1 LEINR
6 RLFENMRRLLSFTV
20 PALVALALPAFAQAN
35 TGTVLSLAASHH
47 QVQVVGSNKVV
58 SAYSFSGALRQVR
71 RGTRLK
77 FSASGSHLTNAKV
90 LGTAKTFS
98 FLGMVVRSNS
108 GALVVSLGDSQ
119 KLRLT
124 AKDIS
129 RSHTSRTAHLGARA
143 STGSVAAELSALQS
157 GESVVITEST
167 DSAGNVTIT
176 LALNSGGG
184 SSGSGGSGNSGG
196 GSGSGSG
203 SEQSAT
209 GLVNNVDTDSFDILT
224 SSGADLT
231 FQIQADALAN
241 DDLSPCDQ
249 VVVNYHSAA
258 KTLIA
263 DDVNDTGAPDA
274 GPCSS
279 GGDNSNDWIG
289 TVTAISGTSVTIDAG
304 AGNGGV
310 QTFVVDDPAIT
321 DGFLVGD
328 SVDLTYEPWNGQV
341 AADQLAYNDTATS
354 GVVTALT
361 PAGSGFDTISMID
374 DYTGAPETFY
384 VPVDLLEGQDVE
396 IGDDVDVSYYQA
408 ARGLTLDSLDDNGPA
423 GS

>member
-1 LEINR
+1 
-6 RLFENMRRLLSFTV
+6 MRRLLSFTV
-20 PALVALALPAFAQAN
+20 PALVALALPALAQAN
-35 TGTVLSLAASHH
+35 TGTVLSLAPSHH

-58 SAYSFSGALRQVR
+58 SAYSFNGALRQVR

-98 FLGMVVRSNS
+98 FLGTVVRSNS
-108 GALVVSLGDSQ
+108 DALVLSLGDSQ

-124 AKDIS
+124 AKDLS
-129 RSHTSRTAHLGARA
+129 RSHTSRTARLGAHA
-143 STGSVAAELSALQS
+143 STGSTGGVAAELNALQP

-167 DSAGNVTIT
+167 DSAGNVTTIT
-176 LALNSGGG
+176 LTVPSGGG
-184 SSGSGGSGNSGG
+184 SSGSGGSGGSGG

-209 GLVNNVDTDSFDILT
+209 GLVNNVGTDSFDIVT
-224 SSGADLT
+224 SSGTDLT
-231 FQIQADALAN
+231 FQIQAAALTN

-249 VVVNYHSAA
+249 VVVNYHSAD

-289 TVTAISGTSVTIDAG
+289 TITAISGKSITIDAG

-328 SVDLTYEPWNGQV
+328 SVDLTYEPWNGQA
-341 AADQLAYNDTATS
+341 AADELAYNDTATS

-374 DYTGAPETFY
+374 DYTGAAETFY
-384 VPVDLLEGQDVE
+384 VPVALLQGQDVE
-396 IGDDVDVSYYQA
+396 NGDDVDVSYYQA

-423 GS
+423 GP

>member
-1 LEINR
+1 
-6 RLFENMRRLLSFTV
+6 MRRLLSFTV
-20 PALVALALPAFAQAN
+20 PALVALALPALAQAN
-35 TGTVLSLAASHH
+35 TGTVLSLAQSHH

-58 SAYSFSGALRQVR
+58 SAYSFDGALHQVR
-71 RGTRLK
+71 RGTRLR

-98 FLGMVVRSNS
+98 FLGTVVRSNS
-108 GALVVSLGDSQ
+108 GALVLSLGDSQ

-124 AKDIS
+124 AKAIS
-129 RSHTSRTAHLGARA
+129 RSHASRTARLGAHA
-143 STGSVAAELSALQS
+143 STGSVAAELDALQP
-157 GESVVITEST
+157 GEGVVITEST

-176 LALNSGGG
+176 LALDSGAG
-184 SSGSGGSGNSGG
+184 SSGSGSSGN
-196 GSGSGSG
+196 GSG

-209 GLVNNVDTDSFDILT
+209 GLVNNVGTDSFDILT

-231 FQIQADALAN
+231 FQMQAEALAN

-249 VVVNYHSAA
+249 VVVSYHSADKA
-258 KTLIA
+258 LTA

-289 TVTAISGTSVTIDAG
+289 TVTAISGTSITIDAG

-321 DGFLVGD
+321 DGYLVGD

-361 PAGSGFDTISMID
+361 PAGSGFDTISMTD
-374 DYTGAPETFY
+374 DYTNAAETFY
-384 VPVDLLEGQDVE
+384 VPVELLEGQDVE

-408 ARGLTLDSLDDNGPA
+408 ARGLTLDSLGDDGPA

>member
-1 LEINR
+1 
-6 RLFENMRRLLSFTV
+6 MRRLLSFTV
-20 PALVALALPAFAQAN
+20 PVLVALALPALAQAN
-35 TGTVLSLAASHH
+35 TGTVLSLAPSHH
-47 QVQVVGSNKVV
+47 QVQVVTSNKVV
-58 SAYSFSGALRQVR
+58 SAYSFDGALHQVR

-77 FSASGSHLTNAKV
+77 FSASGSHLTDAKV

-98 FLGMVVRSNS
+98 FLGTVVRSNS
-108 GALVVSLGDSQ
+108 GALVLALGDSQ

-124 AKDIS
+124 ANEIS
-129 RSHTSRTAHLGARA
+129 RSHAARTAHIGAHA
-143 STGSVAAELSALQS
+143 NTVSVAAELNALQP
-157 GESVVITEST
+157 GESVVVTEST

-176 LALNSGGG
+176 LALDSV
-184 SSGSGGSGNSGG
+184 SGSGGSGGSGG

-209 GLVNNVDTDSFDILT
+209 GLVNNVGTDSFDILT

-231 FQIQADALAN
+231 FQMQAESLAN

-249 VVVNYHSAA
+249 VVVNYHSAN

-289 TVTAISGTSVTIDAG
+289 TITAISGTNLTIDAG
-304 AGNGGV
+304 ADNGGV
-310 QTFVVDDPAIT
+310 HTFVVDDPAIT
-321 DGFLVGD
+321 AGFLVGD

-361 PAGSGFDTISMID
+361 PAGSGFDTISMTD
-374 DYTGAPETFY
+374 DYTGAAETFY
-384 VPVDLLEGQDVE
+384 VPVDLLEGQGVE
-396 IGDDVDVSYYQA
+396 MGDDVDVSYYQA

>member
-1 LEINR
+1 
-6 RLFENMRRLLSFTV
+6 MRRLLSFTV

-35 TGTVLSLAASHH
+35 TGTVLSLAPSHH
-47 QVQVVGSNKVV
+47 QVQVVGSNKVI
-58 SAYSFSGALRQVR
+58 SAYSFNGALRQVR

-98 FLGMVVRSNS
+98 FLGTVVRSNS
-108 GALVVSLGDSQ
+108 GALVLSLGDSQ

-124 AKDIS
+124 AKDLS
-129 RSHTSRTAHLGARA
+129 RSHTSRTARLRGHA
-143 STGSVAAELSALQS
+143 STGSVAAELNSLQP

-167 DSAGNVTIT
+167 DSAGFVTIT
-176 LALNSGGG
+176 LTLAPGG
-184 SSGSGGSGNSGG
+184 GSGGSGSSGG

-209 GLVNNVDTDSFDILT
+209 GLVNNVGTDSFDILT

-231 FQIQADALAN
+231 FQIQAAALAN

-249 VVVNYHSAA
+249 VVVNYHSSD

-289 TVTAISGTSVTIDAG
+289 TITAISGTSITIDAG

-328 SVDLTYEPWNGQV
+328 SMDLTYEPWNGQV
-341 AADQLAYNDTATS
+341 AADQLAYNDTDTS
-354 GVVTALT
+354 GVVNALT
-361 PAGSGFDTISMID
+361 PAGAGFDTISMID
-374 DYTGAPETFY
+374 DYTGAPETFD
-384 VPVDLLEGQDVE
+384 VPVDLLQGQDVE
-396 IGDDVDVSYYQA
+396 NGDDVDVSYYQA

>member
-1 LEINR
+1 
-6 RLFENMRRLLSFTV
+6 MRRLLSFTV
-20 PALVALALPAFAQAN
+20 PALVALALPALAQAN
-35 TGTVLSLAASHH
+35 TGTVLSLAPSHH

-58 SAYSFSGALRQVR
+58 SAYSFDGALRQVG

-77 FSASGSHLTNAKV
+77 FSASGSHLTSAKV

-98 FLGMVVRSNS
+98 FLGTVVRVSS
-108 GALVVSLGDSQ
+108 GALVLSLGDSQ

-124 AKDIS
+124 AKEIS
-129 RSHTSRTAHLGARA
+129 RSHAARTAHIGAHA
-143 STGSVAAELSALQS
+143 NSVSVAAELNALQP
-157 GESVVITEST
+157 GETVVVTEST
-167 DSAGNVTIT
+167 DAAGNVTIT
-176 LALNSGGG
+176 LALDSG
-184 SSGSGGSGNSGG
+184 SGSGGSGG

-209 GLVNNVDTDSFDILT
+209 GLLNNVSTDSFDILT
-224 SSGADLT
+224 STGADLT
-231 FQIQADALAN
+231 FQMPAEALAN

-249 VVVNYHSAA
+249 VVVNYHSAN

-263 DDVNDTGAPDA
+263 DDVNDTGAPDS

-289 TVTAISGTSVTIDAG
+289 TITAISGTSITIDAG

-321 DGFLVGD
+321 AGFLVGD
-328 SVDLTYEPWNGQV
+328 SVDLTYESWNGQV

-361 PAGSGFDTISMID
+361 PAGSGFDAISMTD
-374 DYTGAPETFY
+374 DYTGAAETFY